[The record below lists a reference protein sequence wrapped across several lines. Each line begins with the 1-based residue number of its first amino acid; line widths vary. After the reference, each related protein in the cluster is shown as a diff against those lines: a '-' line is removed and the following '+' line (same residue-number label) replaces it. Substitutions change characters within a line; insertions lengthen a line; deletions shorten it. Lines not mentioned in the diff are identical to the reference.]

1 MKKFCYLFCL
11 IFVFSLFFTPNTL
24 GFASAEDVTSIS
36 DVYGLTQIYLN
47 PNGNYILENDIDLR
61 GQNFEPIENFT
72 GVFDGNGHTISNF
85 TINKSSG
92 NIGFFANTN
101 GAKIFDVRFQKAVVL
116 VSNTLDTYTT
126 KVGIVA
132 GLAQNTTFDNV
143 SIITSTITSSIPS
156 LQYVGSLAG
165 QFQNGSRAQ
174 NITVDSTINLTST
187 STKEK
192 YIGGLF
198 GSIDNSQSLTTVV
211 DVQFVFSQLQNSYIG
226 GAYGIVVGNKTQIKN
241 IIINVENAQ
250 SGVYGIAGLI
260 SYPYDVVSNGE
271 IGFIYTTVSGD
282 YFSNT
287 QNLLEAFSKGEI
299 TFDVSKVVAKTV
311 TPREIMMK
319 AFYSQT
325 AFDGRYAWDFNDV
338 WQIEETLTLPY
349 LQNFSSFSYE
359 VDKQRSFEAMA
370 QAPTVD
376 AITILPSTTT
386 YTYGSSIN
394 ISGYIN
400 TTSQMNMFFEI
411 SGLRKDDN
419 VIFTNDSVLSVV
431 ENENAKVEQV
441 DDNTTT
447 YTLNGNTVTVTNGT
461 VNNNAGTWYKLNN
474 SNIMWGVYSANDSM
488 VNVYQIDNCTQ
499 QNSGTYSF
507 VVNAIEYNLIVRTE
521 DKIQGL
527 VTRGTLQN
535 VPVESIEDTISY
547 GETLRYVA
555 SPANDFGFMGWVTSL
570 EAETPIYSSNL
581 TLSVLFNESLFAE
594 NGLFG
599 GMVLGDEENK
609 LVVYATFTKNVCDIT
624 FTFSVN
630 NEVTTENLTNI
641 YIGGVMVTPNEDG
654 SITYKQP
661 MNTPISISFELPAGY
676 DFDRCYDG
684 NGAIISTTES
694 FTLPAT
700 NEENR
705 QLVLAFTKDDN
716 LGGGMGYIWWIIGGS
731 VAGILLVGFIVFIIV
746 KKRKDNSYK
755 KMYY

>member
-47 PNGNYILENDIDLR
+47 PDGNYILENDIDLR

-241 IIINVENAQ
+241 IVINVENAQ

-325 AFDGRYAWDFNDV
+325 TFDGRYAWDFNDV

-599 GMVLGDEENK
+599 GMVLGDENE

>member
-198 GSIDNSQSLTTVV
+198 GSIDNSQSLTTVI

-325 AFDGRYAWDFNDV
+325 TFDGRYAWDFNDV

-599 GMVLGDEENK
+599 GMVLGDENE

>member
-1 MKKFCYLFCL
+1 
-11 IFVFSLFFTPNTL
+11 
-24 GFASAEDVTSIS
+24 
-36 DVYGLTQIYLN
+36 
-47 PNGNYILENDIDLR
+47 
-61 GQNFEPIENFT
+61 
-72 GVFDGNGHTISNF
+72 
-85 TINKSSG
+85 
-92 NIGFFANTN
+92 
-101 GAKIFDVRFQKAVVL
+101 
-116 VSNTLDTYTT
+116 
-126 KVGIVA
+126 
-132 GLAQNTTFDNV
+132 
-143 SIITSTITSSIPS
+143 
-156 LQYVGSLAG
+156 
-165 QFQNGSRAQ
+165 
-174 NITVDSTINLTST
+174 
-187 STKEK
+187 
-192 YIGGLF
+192 
-198 GSIDNSQSLTTVV
+198 
-211 DVQFVFSQLQNSYIG
+211 
-226 GAYGIVVGNKTQIKN
+226 
-241 IIINVENAQ
+241 
-250 SGVYGIAGLI
+250 
-260 SYPYDVVSNGE
+260 
-271 IGFIYTTVSGD
+271 
-282 YFSNT
+282 
-287 QNLLEAFSKGEI
+287 
-299 TFDVSKVVAKTV
+299 
-311 TPREIMMK
+311 
-319 AFYSQT
+319 
-325 AFDGRYAWDFNDV
+325 
-338 WQIEETLTLPY
+338 
-349 LQNFSSFSYE
+349 
-359 VDKQRSFEAMA
+359 
-370 QAPTVD
+370 
-376 AITILPSTTT
+376 
-386 YTYGSSIN
+386 
-394 ISGYIN
+394 
-400 TTSQMNMFFEI
+400 
-411 SGLRKDDN
+411 
-419 VIFTNDSVLSVV
+419 
-431 ENENAKVEQV
+431 
-441 DDNTTT
+441 
-447 YTLNGNTVTVTNGT
+447 
-461 VNNNAGTWYKLNN
+461 
-474 SNIMWGVYSANDSM
+474 MWGVYSANDSM

-599 GMVLGDEENK
+599 GMVLGDENE

>member
-198 GSIDNSQSLTTVV
+198 GSIDNSHSLTTVV

-226 GAYGIVVGNKTQIKN
+226 GAYGIIVGNKTQIKN

-260 SYPYDVVSNGE
+260 SYPYDVVLNGE

-325 AFDGRYAWDFNDV
+325 TFDGRYAWDFNDV

-376 AITILPSTTT
+376 TITILPSTTT

-599 GMVLGDEENK
+599 GMVLGDENE